1 MTIAFAFMAAKAL
14 GGERLNLPRPASSRN
29 NCACFV
35 AQQSLVIE
43 DVSLSTSLGMDTS
56 QSEVR
61 CRVIPLS
68 GNMGVNNR
76 VLTVGFQQ
84 LHFQRLAY
92 GVTVPVYLSILSNI
106 GV

>member
-1 MTIAFAFMAAKAL
+1 
-14 GGERLNLPRPASSRN
+14 
-29 NCACFV
+29 
-35 AQQSLVIE
+35 
-43 DVSLSTSLGMDTS
+43 MDTS

-68 GNMGVNNR
+68 GNMGVNNP

-92 GVTVPVYLSILSNI
+92 EVTVPVYLSILSNI